1 LSLSTDTPDIKPG
14 QEGRLHATG
23 TTGQEVQLYCYS
35 RPSTTYVQV
44 RPSEAGQGIAISNGS
59 VDFSVFPGRNTRC
72 FVQYLN
78 DPSTASNSVVINVH
92 TALSLSAYR
101 DGVRRYHFQGTNLPR
116 RAGQLITLYRY
127 ARSDNNGFCDPHPAA
142 GDFNGAS
149 TDPNCVAI
157 RTATATTNSSNV
169 WRIDRSFTG
178 SGRFVFVAR
187 TSQTLT
193 NAAGVSNFR
202 LTIVH

>member
-1 LSLSTDTPDIKPG
+1 VLSTDTPDIKPG

-23 TTGQEVQLYCYS
+23 QTGRELQLFCYS

-44 RPSEAGQGIAISNGS
+44 RPSEPGQGVAISNGA
-59 VDFSVFPGRNTRC
+59 VDFTVFPGRNTRC
-72 FVQYLN
+72 FVQYVN
-78 DPSTASNSVVINVH
+78 DVSSASNSVVINVH

-127 ARSDNNGFCDPHPAA
+127 ATRGTNKYCDPHPVP
-142 GDFNGAS
+142 GDLTGAS
-149 TDPNCVAI
+149 TDPNCVGT
-157 RTATATTNSSNV
+157 RTATAFTNSSNV
-169 WRIDRSFTG
+169 WRIDRTFTG
-178 SGRFVFVAR
+178 SGRYVFAVR

-202 LTIVH
+202 LTIIH